1 MTIKSLNISGFQS
14 HKATLIKFHSGVNS
28 ITGNSDC
35 GKSAI
40 LRALNWVIT
49 NKVSDKS
56 FRTRGMKKTDV
67 EVVFT
72 DGQEVSR
79 TQDNH
84 NCYYLVDAKN
94 KVDLE
99 FTAFK
104 NLIPEDIANALNLSD
119 LNISNQFDSPF
130 LLSDSAG
137 EVARKLNQVSGLSDI
152 DIAIS
157 NIKKQVLANNR
168 EIGTTEQI
176 LKDLQT
182 QKEGFAY
189 LEQMEKDVL
198 AYERFENEFCQI
210 LQDENNI
217 STYILRIEQITNEI
231 ALLDSFL
238 NAQTDYDA
246 VASMSLELKSATE
259 SYEALQHVI
268 SECLR
273 LKDEL
278 NEIDREL
285 SGENDLNICLGLL
298 EDSKIVTDDFISLDF
313 AVKRVLVDEGKIRT
327 LNKNIDSW
335 EMEFNALMP
344 NQCPLCGGAV
354 K

>member
-14 HKATLIKFHSGVNS
+14 HKATAIKFHPGVNS

-49 NKVSDKS
+49 NKVTDKA

-67 EVVFT
+67 EICFT

-79 TQDNH
+79 TQDVH
-84 NCYYLVDAKN
+84 NCYYLVDLKN

-104 NLIPEDIANALNLSD
+104 QMIPEDVVNSLNLSD

-130 LLSDSAG
+130 LLSDSSG
-137 EVARKLNQVSGLSDI
+137 EVARKLNQIAGLSDI
-152 DIAIS
+152 DTAIT
-157 NIKKQVLANNR
+157 NIKKQVLENNR
-168 EIGTTEQI
+168 EIKNTEQI
-176 LKDLQT
+176 LADLVI
-182 QKEGFAY
+182 QKESFAY
-189 LEQMEKDVL
+189 LTQMEKDVA
-198 AYERFENEFCQI
+198 AYELLNNQISIVANNHFSLGILIENMEHQ
-210 LQDENNI
+210 E
-217 STYILRIEQITNEI
+217 EEI
-231 ALLDSFL
+231 AALNSFL
-238 NAQTDYDA
+238 NAQTEVDA
-246 VASMSLELKSATE
+246 VTTMLFETKSIIETHDT
-259 SYEALQHVI
+259 LLHIV

-278 NEIDREL
+278 NRIDHDLSAEKEL
-285 SGENDLNICLGLL
+285 NEAL
-298 EDSKIVTDDFISLDF
+298 ELIKEQEAVNSEFISLDF
-313 AVKRVLVDEGKIRT
+313 AVKRVLIDQGKIRT
-327 LNKNIDSW
+327 TDKNIESLQL
-335 EMEFNALMP
+335 EFNALMP
-344 NQCPLCGGAV
+344 NSCPLCGGVV